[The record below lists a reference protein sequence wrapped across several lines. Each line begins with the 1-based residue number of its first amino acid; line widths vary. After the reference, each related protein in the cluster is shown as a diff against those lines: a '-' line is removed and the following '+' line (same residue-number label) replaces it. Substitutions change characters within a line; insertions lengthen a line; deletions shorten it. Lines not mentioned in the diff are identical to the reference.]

1 MAVYE
6 QNELRPKRWNQSQ
19 LVITDSNGKL
29 HKTNMHNNTESQR
42 ALRLEIEQPTDM
54 PFLYSQQHKSLTQHS
69 NANKFDPKAKTKEKN
84 SRSTSSH
91 KNLLSKTE
99 QKNKTRHNMKR
110 GERLPVRKQQL
121 EPQWANDFTTS
132 REDSSSRRRN
142 ETLSENLDPN
152 TEHYRFFRLL
162 IVFRVFAVSSSKTFR
177 PNHPTQRFALNS
189 RLVPPETNRNS

>member
-1 MAVYE
+1 M
-6 QNELRPKRWNQSQ
+6 LTDSIPKRKQKKR
-19 LVITDSNGKL
+19 TAD
-29 HKTNMHNNTESQR
+29 
-42 ALRLEIEQPTDM
+42 QPAATKIC
-54 PFLYSQQHKSLTQHS
+54 FRKQ
-69 NANKFDPKAKTKEKN
+69 NK
-84 SRSTSSH
+84 
-91 KNLLSKTE
+91 
-99 QKNKTRHNMKR
+99 KNKTRHNMKR

-121 EPQWANDFTTS
+121 EPQRANDFTTS

-177 PNHPTQRFALNS
+177 PNHPTQRFSLNS